1 MSKFCSKCGKEIDDE
16 AVVCV
21 GCGCEVAKRSCK
33 NCRCP
38 EDRDWLATLLFCL
51 FLGGFGIHRFYTGH
65 VGTGIIQLVL
75 TISVIGMI
83 ITGPWVLID
92 LILIVTDNFK
102 TADGRSLARYF

>member
-16 AVVCV
+16 AVICV
-21 GCGCEVAKRSCK
+21 GCGCETAPKSCRV
-33 NCRCP
+33 CRCP

-51 FLGGFGIHRFYTGH
+51 FIGGFGIHRFYTGH
-65 VGTGIIQLVL
+65 ITTGIIQLVL
-75 TISVIGMI
+75 TISVIGMV

-102 TADGRSLARYF
+102 TADGRPLAK